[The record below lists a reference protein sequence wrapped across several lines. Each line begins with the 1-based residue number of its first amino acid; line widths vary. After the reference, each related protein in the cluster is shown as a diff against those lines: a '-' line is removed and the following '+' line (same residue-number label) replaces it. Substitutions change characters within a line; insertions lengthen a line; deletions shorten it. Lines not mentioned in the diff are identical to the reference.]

1 MLIFS
6 SQFLLLN
13 FLKEA
18 DHQLLLAI
26 NGAHSPALD
35 KVMTFASD
43 RYVWIPFYGVL
54 IIWLLYHYRSRA
66 KAVLPLLITAVALAD
81 SITSKLFKP
90 LVGRPRPCHAP
101 DLAPLLHLPDGC
113 GGAFGF
119 MSSHAANSV
128 ALAVFLLLALPAGR
142 FRGLKVWVF
151 LWAAL
156 LSYSRVYLAAHYPSD
171 VACGWLV
178 GALLG
183 WLAARLFAK
192 ADPHWWPPATPPLGQ
207 PG

>member
-1 MLIFS
+1 MTGFFHPLTD
-6 SQFLLLN
+6 L
-13 FLKEA
+13 
-18 DHQLLLAI
+18 DHRLLLAV
-26 NGAHSPALD
+26 NGAHAPWLD
-35 KVMTFASD
+35 QAMTFASD
-43 RYVWIPFYGVL
+43 RYVWIPGYGIL

-66 KAVLPLLITAVALAD
+66 KAVLPLLIAAVALAD

-128 ALAVFLLLALPAGR
+128 ALSVFLLLALPGGR
-142 FRGLKVWVF
+142 FRGLKAGVL

-192 ADPHWWPPATPPLGQ
+192 ADPYWWPPATPPLAR
-207 PG
+207 

>member
-1 MLIFS
+1 VVILNSSFS
-6 SQFLLLN
+6 LLN

-18 DHQLLLAI
+18 DHRLLLAL
-26 NGAHSPALD
+26 NGAHAPWLD
-35 KVMTFASD
+35 KVMVFASD
-43 RYVWIPFYGVL
+43 RYVWIPFYAIL
-54 IIWLLYHYRSRA
+54 IVWLLYHYRSRA
-66 KAVLPLLITAVALAD
+66 KAVLPLLIVAVALAD

-90 LVGRPRPCHAP
+90 LVGRPRPCHAA

-142 FRGLKVWVF
+142 FRGLKAGVF

-183 WLAARLFAK
+183 WLAAQLFAK
-192 ADPHWWPPATPPLGQ
+192 ADPYWWPPATPPLVH
-207 PG
+207 

>member
-1 MLIFS
+1 MLET
-6 SQFLLLN
+6 LRDL
-13 FLKEA
+13 
-18 DHQLLLAI
+18 DHRLLLAI
-26 NGAHSPALD
+26 NGAHTPALD
-35 KVMTFASD
+35 KVMSFASD

-54 IIWLLYHYRSRA
+54 ILWLLYHYRSRA
-66 KAVLPLLITAVALAD
+66 KASLPLVIAAVALAD

-90 LVGRPRPCHAP
+90 FVGRLRPCHTP

-113 GGAFGF
+113 GGQFGY

-142 FRGLKVWVF
+142 FRGLKIWVF
-151 LWAAL
+151 GWAAL

-171 VACGWLV
+171 VVSGWLV

-183 WLAARLFAK
+183 WLAAWAFAK
-192 ADPHWWPPATPPLGQ
+192 ADPYWWPPASPPLA
-207 PG
+207 P

>member
-1 MLIFS
+1 MTGFFHTLTD
-6 SQFLLLN
+6 L
-13 FLKEA
+13 
-18 DHQLLLAI
+18 DHRLLLAV
-26 NGAHSPALD
+26 NGAHAPWLD
-35 KVMTFASD
+35 RVMTFASD
-43 RYVWIPFYGVL
+43 RYVWIPGYAIL

-66 KAVLPLLITAVALAD
+66 KVVLPLLIAAVALAD

-90 LVGRPRPCHAP
+90 LVGRPRPCHAA

-128 ALAVFLLLALPAGR
+128 ALSVFLLLALPAGR
-142 FRGLKVWVF
+142 FRGLKAGVL

-171 VACGWLV
+171 VVSGWLV

-192 ADPHWWPPATPPLGQ
+192 ADPYWWPPATPPLAH
-207 PG
+207 

>member
-1 MLIFS
+1 MVILNSSFS
-6 SQFLLLN
+6 ILN
-13 FLKEA
+13 SLKEA
-18 DHQLLLAI
+18 DHRLLLAV
-26 NGAHSPALD
+26 NGAHAPWLD
-35 KVMTFASD
+35 KAMTFASN
-43 RYVWIPFYGVL
+43 RYVWIPCYAIL

-66 KAVLPLLITAVALAD
+66 KAVLPLLIVAVTLAD

-90 LVGRPRPCHAP
+90 LVARPRPCHAP

-128 ALAVFLLLALPAGR
+128 ALAVFLLLALPGGR
-142 FRGLKVWVF
+142 FRALKIGVF

-171 VACGWLV
+171 VVCGWLV

-183 WLAARLFAK
+183 WLAARLWAK
-192 ADPHWWPPATPPLGQ
+192 ADPYWWPPATFPLAH
-207 PG
+207 

>member
-1 MLIFS
+1 VVILNSSFS
-6 SQFLLLN
+6 LLT

-18 DHQLLLAI
+18 DHRLLLTI
-26 NGAHSPALD
+26 NGAHSPMLD
-35 KVMTFASD
+35 KAMAFASD
-43 RYVWIPFYGVL
+43 RLVWIPFYAIL
-54 IIWLLYHYRSRA
+54 IIWLLYHYRSRS
-66 KAVLPLLITAVALAD
+66 KAALPLLIAAVALAD

-128 ALAVFLLLALPAGR
+128 ALAVFLALALPAGR
-142 FRGLKVWVF
+142 FRGLKIGVF
-151 LWAAL
+151 SWAAL
-156 LSYSRVYLAAHYPSD
+156 LSYSRGYLAAHYPSD
-171 VACGWLV
+171 VVCGWLV

-192 ADPHWWPPATPPLGQ
+192 ADPYWWPPVTTPLAH
-207 PG
+207 

>member
-1 MLIFS
+1 MLIFN
-6 SQFLLLN
+6 SQFLIFN

-18 DHQLLLAI
+18 DHRLLLAV
-26 NGAHSPALD
+26 NGAHAPWLD

-43 RYVWIPFYGVL
+43 RYVWIPFYGIL
-54 IIWLLYHYRSRA
+54 IIWLLYHYQHRA
-66 KAVLPLLITAVALAD
+66 KAVLPLLIGAVALAD

-142 FRGLKVWVF
+142 FRCLKIWGF

-171 VACGWLV
+171 VASGWLV

-183 WLAARLFAK
+183 WLAAWVFAK
-192 ADPHWWPPATPPLGQ
+192 ADPHWWPPASPPA
-207 PG
+207 PA

>member
-1 MLIFS
+1 MPIFN
-6 SQFLLLN
+6 SQFLLFD

-18 DHQLLLAI
+18 DHWLLLAI
-26 NGAHSPALD
+26 NGAHSPVLD

-54 IIWLLYHYRSRA
+54 IVWLLYHYRSRA
-66 KAVLPLLITAVALAD
+66 KAVLPILIAAVALAD

-90 LVGRPRPCHAP
+90 LVGRLRPCHAP

-113 GGAFGF
+113 GGQFGY

-128 ALAVFLLLALPAGR
+128 ALAFFLLLALPAGR
-142 FRGLKVWVF
+142 FRGLKIWVF

-171 VACGWLV
+171 VASGWLV

-183 WLAARLFAK
+183 WLAAQAFAR
-192 ADPHWWPPATPPLGQ
+192 ADPYWWPPATSPPAH
-207 PG
+207 